1 MEKLISV
8 KKEYASLEKI
18 EAFMKKETSF
28 KIKQSYDS
36 WEVHSDENGQ
46 PIKCV
51 VVKKSNMH
59 GVKIYFT
66 KENTM
71 KINHIIPNKLMYAY
85 FGKSVKA
92 RQDIIEIVT
101 GKIKEVI
108 LAGSQKK
115 AFEEIAQHFNKISI

>member
-28 KIKQSYDS
+28 NIKQSYDS

-46 PIKCV
+46 LIKCV
-51 VVKKSNMH
+51 VIKKSNMH

-66 KENTM
+66 KENTI
-71 KINHIIPNKLMYAY
+71 KISHIIPNKLMHAY

-101 GKIKEVI
+101 GKIKEVL